1 MAIGRF
7 APSPTGPLH
16 MGSLLTALA
25 SFADIR
31 QRRGEW
37 FVRIDDLD
45 VHRSDAQAPAQILQT
60 LQAHGLHSDRPVARQ
75 SDNAERYRNAFDAL
89 TREIFYCNCSRRQLA
104 GQSVYPGTCRRH
116 RKPRPDSAARLNVT
130 KTKLALHD
138 AVLGSHAFKPSD
150 DFGDFIVKRRD
161 GPWSYHL
168 VTAVDDGLDVTHVL
182 RGQDLWQVTPQQVY
196 LMDLLNLSTPNYAH
210 IPVLC
215 FADGDKLSK
224 QTHAPAIDNNNAGA
238 NLRYA
243 LKLLGQAPPAE
254 DHWPASKWMEWAINN
269 WQLERIPE
277 VLAPYDPSHQ
287 AG

>member
-1 MAIGRF
+1 
-7 APSPTGPLH
+7 

-75 SDNAERYRNAFDAL
+75 SDHTERYRNAFAAL

-116 RKPRPDSAARLNVT
+116 RKPRPDSAARLHVT
-130 KTKLALHD
+130 ATRLAVHD
-138 AVLGSHAFKPSD
+138 AVLGNHTFNPVD

-224 QTHAPAIDNNNAGA
+224 QTHAPAIDNNKAGA

-254 DHWPASKWMEWAINN
+254 DQWPASKWIEWAINN
-269 WQLERIPE
+269 WQLERIPV
-277 VLAPYDPSHQ
+277 VLPPYDPTHE